1 MTASELASALHARRT
16 GKGKWVALC
25 PAHGDHTPSLHIAEG
40 RKRPIVLRCM
50 SQGCST
56 KAILEAIGLS
66 WEAVMG
72 DSRVSFNPAES
83 RRWRRETIFHDWVK
97 SEWSPK
103 LKQALTIP
111 SPDCAETA
119 YGHWPELS
127 SKNAS
132 FARNLISEYWRR
144 RSMAYPDEAKIRQQ
158 RDGVHRAILKHGWD
172 AIWAKYLS
180 TERGKMAVQQYGIDP
195 PQGGTT

>member
-72 DSRVSFNPAES
+72 PGEVTPEMRGRMRQEHRIAELQRRRVWFLLAWAADAPSNRRYWWKCVQNCDAE
-83 RRWRRETIFHDWVK
+83 I
-97 SEWSPK
+97 
-103 LKQALTIP
+103 Q
-111 SPDCAETA
+111 
-119 YGHWPELS
+119 ELS
-127 SKNAS
+127 DKLN
-132 FARNLISEYWRR
+132 
-144 RSMAYPDEAKIRQQ
+144 PDGVKIRGQ
-158 RDGVHRAILKHGWD
+158 RERVARAMEKFGVD
-172 AIWAKYLS
+172 AMLERWMQ

>member
-16 GKGKWVALC
+16 GKGTWVALC

-72 DSRVSFNPAES
+72 PGEVTPEMRGRMRQERRIAELQRRRVWFLLAWAADAPSNRRYWWKCVQNCDAE
-83 RRWRRETIFHDWVK
+83 I
-97 SEWSPK
+97 
-103 LKQALTIP
+103 Q
-111 SPDCAETA
+111 
-119 YGHWPELS
+119 ELS
-127 SKNAS
+127 DKLN
-132 FARNLISEYWRR
+132 
-144 RSMAYPDEAKIRQQ
+144 PDGVKIRGHPWTALAGC
-158 RDGVHRAILKHGWD
+158 RKAKSDVRSRPSRAPVTS
-172 AIWAKYLS
+172 LS
-180 TERGKMAVQQYGIDP
+180 RPCRVPIRVAA
-195 PQGGTT
+195 